1 MVWTCAVCV
10 RACCGGERNRSRA
23 VTRQRVVSL
32 WRVVFWSCQ
41 RGFEEVLNAKDSE
54 HSHAEILA
62 TFVDGLLRGKKG
74 AVSLSESQIDDFV
87 QDTMKLFELLTVC
100 SRLAVECVAC
110 AGTSYIRAYVLHGVQ
125 DKDIFRDH
133 YRVMLAK
140 RLLSQKSFSI
150 DAGV

>member
-1 MVWTCAVCV
+1 MCV

-54 HSHAEILA
+54 HSH
-62 TFVDGLLRGKKG
+62 GLLRGKKG

-100 SRLAVECVAC
+100 SGLAVECVAC
-110 AGTSYIRAYVLHGVQ
+110 AGTSYIRACLLHGVQ